1 MHLSSAIHK
10 RNVATVEYIQPDSS
24 DPNNYCKICKKTS
37 GSGSTCRHHL
47 KRVYKMSL
55 PPLTPTPNFNV
66 KPKPDNPNNYC
77 DSCSWTFL
85 TRRGYRNHLRE
96 SHKMAI
102 PPKGRGTPNLNIRPD
117 IDDPDIY
124 CKSCQFK
131 YKCGGVYRGYLKK
144 IRKMEITPPRNK
156 LSLFDPN
163 VSVNDAQDP
172 RNTICAI
179 CKRKYSRRSGCL
191 QHMKN

>member
-1 MHLSSAIHK
+1 
-10 RNVATVEYIQPDSS
+10 
-24 DPNNYCKICKKTS
+24 
-37 GSGSTCRHHL
+37 
-47 KRVYKMSL
+47 
-55 PPLTPTPNFNV
+55 
-66 KPKPDNPNNYC
+66 
-77 DSCSWTFL
+77 
-85 TRRGYRNHLRE
+85 
-96 SHKMAI
+96 MAI

-191 QHMKN
+191 QHMKNWHRNGKNTPATKLPIVNSNIQPNPKDINCYCLSCQKHYSDRTAYRHHIRDIHPDVKLTKKRSIHWWWKWMLGIARINGALFVRQTI